1 MEFRGPWSQTGKATK
16 VIFRDDVTKYALKEQ
31 QKIPE
36 TKEESKQRAQRETE
50 IIDLR
55 VLSYY

>member
-16 VIFRDDVTKYALKEQ
+16 VIFRDFTKYALKEQ